1 MSNKKTIKQNKRNK
15 KRGKSRKGGFFGLFK
30 DKHNTECDPNNLVNL
45 ETSNELHS
53 EYQKCCPKTWYGRK
67 NNSQYCKALDLKYK
81 DVFNTQRKDA
91 NLSKQLMTQTFTTS
105 SENNVVNMIDCDDPE
120 LYNDEESIAKYNAAC
135 NCDKTRWN
143 PFSKK
148 RKNCGIIK
156 KKLEYIQQSQQDAEV
171 SQQQEQ
177 LRRQQEQEAEQER
190 QYQLRQARNKREE
203 DRIMIEREAMKR
215 RMEERQNYD
224 NMVREERKKREKFIN
239 DYMIKYP
246 VNLYGY
252 TREQLDRYPK
262 EIIQNNRNKEEYV
275 KQFMIK
281 YNPNDY
287 GYTYDELMMDAD
299 KVDRKVK
306 EKDPEIQHKRYQES
320 LDPYDIDKD
329 VPFKKGYTKI
339 VDPFNEDDEEES
351 NYSTSLLHG
360 GSKTRKHLK
369 KRKQK
374 RRKTRKH

>member
-1 MSNKKTIKQNKRNK
+1 MSNKKTLKSNKKNS

-30 DKHNTECDPNNLVNL
+30 DKHNSECDPNNLVNL
-45 ETSNELHS
+45 ESSNELHT

-120 LYNDEESIAKYNAAC
+120 LYNDEESIAKYNAVC

-156 KKLEYIQQSQQDAEV
+156 KKLDYIKKSQQDAEV
-171 SQQQEQ
+171 SRQQEQ
-177 LRRQQEQEAEQER
+177 QRRQQEQDARNTREAE
-190 QYQLRQARNKREE
+190 RNRIEEE
-203 DRIMIEREAMKR
+203 DRAR
-215 RMEERQNYD
+215 RMGERQNYE
-224 NMVREERKKREKFIN
+224 NIVRGERMEERKKREKFIN
-239 DYMIKYP
+239 DYMKRYP

-262 EIIQNNRNKEEYV
+262 EIIQNNRKKEEYV

-320 LDPYDIDKD
+320 LDLYDIDKD

-339 VDPFNEDDEEES
+339 VDPFDEEEEEET
-351 NYSTSLLHG
+351 NYSSRLLHG
-360 GSKTRKHLK
+360 GSKTRKQLK
-369 KRKQK
+369 KGKQK
-374 RRKTRKH
+374 RRKSRKH